1 MSLPKEPRQLM
12 INLMYLVLTALL
24 AMNVSSEIL
33 NAFKIVDKSLVL
45 SSKNLT
51 DKNKTVLDEY
61 NKLFENEEVKR
72 NPEKIKKLNDYKPL
86 LEKASQLSLEMT
98 NTLEEY
104 KKLIIDRAGGINP
117 NTNLI
122 ERPEDLD
129 AATAAMIE
137 QDKKGP
143 EMKEKLEK
151 FIQQIAAL
159 VPTDG
164 DKIESIKDKNPAIE
178 KLFPINFDIVENE
191 DNESKDWSYGNFHMV
206 PAIGA
211 ITIMDKFINDVKSS
225 ESMVMDNL
233 WGLATGERRNKIIP
247 LPDYALLV
255 SSPNT
260 YLLPGEK
267 YTANVM
273 LGAFNK
279 SSNNLTIRI
288 NGANVPVKDGIAT
301 YSTTASGKG
310 EQKITVTG
318 TFIDPNNNQPKTFT
332 QTATYFVGEPQ
343 ASISLDKMN
352 VFYIGVDNPI
362 TFSAS
367 GIPASSLTYT
377 AEECTLTKA
386 EGVNKYIVRPTG
398 NQGSKAKI
406 ILSGKKG
413 DGTTQQFGTYE
424 YRIKR
429 IPDPYPTCANS
440 RGGAVAANALKAQVA
455 VFAKLD
461 NFDFDAKFEVI
472 SFDLFYTPKRGEA
485 KEAHSNNMYLSGGN
499 AKPDVID
506 IMQSLKPGDRL
517 FIENIK
523 AKGPDGTTRT
533 IGTLN
538 YIINS

>member
-1 MSLPKEPRQLM
+1 
-12 INLMYLVLTALL
+12 A
-24 AMNVSSEIL
+24 
-33 NAFKIVDKSLVL
+33 
-45 SSKNLT
+45 
-51 DKNKTVLDEY
+51 
-61 NKLFENEEVKR
+61 
-72 NPEKIKKLNDYKPL
+72 
-86 LEKASQLSLEMT
+86 
-98 NTLEEY
+98 
-104 KKLIIDRAGGINP
+104 
-117 NTNLI
+117 
-122 ERPEDLD
+122 
-129 AATAAMIE
+129 
-137 QDKKGP
+137 
-143 EMKEKLEK
+143 
-151 FIQQIAAL
+151 
-159 VPTDG
+159 
-164 DKIESIKDKNPAIE
+164 
-178 KLFPINFDIVENE
+178 
-191 DNESKDWSYGNFHMV
+191 YGNFHMV
-206 PAIGA
+206 PAVGA
-211 ITIMDKFINDVKSS
+211 VTILDKYINDVKSS

-255 SSPNT
+255 SSPNN

-279 SSNNLTIRI
+279 SSNNLTIRV
-288 NGANVPVKDGIAT
+288 NGANVAVKDGIAT

-367 GIPASSLTYT
+367 GIPASSLSYS

-386 EGVNKYIVRPTG
+386 DGVNKYIVRPTG
-398 NQGSKAKI
+398 NQGTKAKI
-406 ILSGKKG
+406 TLSGKKG
-413 DGTTQQFGTYE
+413 DGSSQSFGTFE

-429 IPDPYPTCANS
+429 IPDPYPLCANS

-472 SFDLFYTPKRGEA
+472 SFDLFYTPKRGES
-485 KEAHSNNMYLSGGN
+485 KEAHSNNMYLSGAN

-533 IGTLN
+533 IGALN
-538 YIINS
+538 YVINS